1 MSFNRIELYGFK
13 SFADKTKIEFE
24 DGITAIVGPNGCGK
38 SNVADAIRWVLGEQ
52 RTKLLRGNSMQDV
65 IFAGT
70 TERKSLSYTE
80 VSLVFDNTERIFDVD
95 YEEVI
100 ISRKLYRS
108 GESEYSINKNTC
120 RLKDVTNMLYN
131 SGVGRDGY
139 SIIGQGKVDEILN
152 SKPEDRRAIFE
163 DAAGISGFKA
173 RKKEA
178 ERKLGR
184 TQENLVR
191 IKDIIKEIERQL
203 NPMKE
208 QAETAKQYLILKEEL
223 KHLELN
229 NYIYQYDSAS
239 DQKQD
244 LNIKIE
250 GFSEQ
255 IALREQDYLNANA
268 RFNQNF
274 EDIKKIDKTT
284 QNLNDELLN
293 LTVGLEKR
301 SGDTKVLREKIS
313 YLKEQAISFQKSL
326 EIEEK
331 GLKEAILSVAAK
343 QAKKQENQVVLSE
356 LRKQADE
363 ISSKYLQVVDELT
376 ESEGEVSDSQK
387 QMLSAMGELSDVK
400 SKQASL
406 QTSKNSLVEQIINIT
421 EKLKL
426 QDKKYLDHKMQKEK
440 DQKLVDKTKED
451 EILLKSELDK
461 LTEEHNEKVFSLNTV
476 NDNLVN
482 IKNAINNS
490 EHRKKVLEEMQKDFE
505 GFNYSV
511 KKVLQNSETNRE
523 LKNKI
528 VGVVANLISVP
539 ARYQT
544 AVEMA
549 LGSAVQNVVTE
560 NELDAK
566 YIVNYLKQ
574 NDLGRATFLPITS
587 VKPRY
592 IDNNLKSTFKRYGAF
607 GIASDLI
614 AYDKKLDG
622 IFKNLLG
629 ATVIVD
635 SLENA
640 INLAK
645 ETRYSFRIVSLEGDI
660 INPQGSIT
668 GGSKKSNVTSLI
680 GRETQINDLVEQ
692 LIKLNVKLT
701 DSLRE
706 KELLIATTTAI
717 STKIKEV
724 NENLQ
729 NTKIYF
735 ATLKEGLEKLSL
747 ATNIIFEEIE
757 TLKAEQT
764 RMEGEIS
771 KIEDEIFSIDSLQ
784 NNINSSK
791 NMAEGSIAKRQGQ
804 FENLKKQRDLFN
816 ENMTNVKVKMASLNS
831 EILSLNE
838 TTLELNESQIVL
850 EANIEE
856 LKEKIEFT
864 ASQLEKAEYL
874 ISTQESDDATVIARK
889 KLSEVKEKLDSLNAH
904 KNSLQDNQ
912 QELEEDRNKLQGELT
927 LLQNK
932 KYKDELNLAKIDT
945 DIENMQE
952 RIWEEYELTYSSAL
966 AYKAEEYDLKRG
978 LIDYNKTRREIDKL
992 GYVNVNAIEDCKM
1005 LDERYNDLSTQ
1016 AEDLT
1021 KAKNDLSKII
1031 NELSEEMLNRF
1042 NTEFEK
1048 IKINFSK
1055 VFKELFG
1062 GGNAELVLT
1071 EPDESGDLLTQGI
1084 DIIAEPPG
1092 KKLQNI
1098 TLLSGGE
1105 RALTAIA
1112 ILFAILKLKPMPFCL
1127 LDEIEAALDDAN
1139 VLRFA
1144 KYLHKFSNETQFI
1157 VITHRKPTMEL
1168 ADALYGVTMQ
1178 EKGISKIVSVKLSE
1192 AVSVAAV
1199 GGEK

>member
-1 MSFNRIELYGFK
+1 LSFKRIELYGFK

-24 DGITAIVGPNGCGK
+24 NGITAIVGPNGCGK

-52 RTKLLRGNSMQDV
+52 RTKLLRGSSMQDV
-65 IFAGT
+65 IFSGT

-80 VSLVFDNTERIFDVD
+80 VSLVFDNSDHIFDVE

-108 GESEYSINKNTC
+108 GESAYSINKNEC
-120 RLKDVTNMLYN
+120 RLKDITNILYN

-191 IKDIIKEIERQL
+191 IKDVLKEIERQL
-203 NPMKE
+203 SPMKE

-239 DQKQD
+239 DQKKD
-244 LNIKIE
+244 LGIKIE
-250 GFSEQ
+250 GLTEQ
-255 IALREQDYLNANA
+255 IALREDDLKNANA

-284 QNLNDELLN
+284 QNLNEELLN
-293 LTVGLEKR
+293 LTVSLEKR

-313 YLKEQAISFQKSL
+313 YLKEQAISLKQTL
-326 EIEEK
+326 EAEKTELEETIDSIK
-331 GLKEAILSVAAK
+331 AKEA
-343 QAKKQENQVVLSE
+343 KKVQNQELLAE
-356 LRKQADE
+356 LRIEADE
-363 ISSKYLQVVDELT
+363 ISNKYLEVVDELT

-400 SKQASL
+400 SKLSSL
-406 QTSKNSLVEQIINIT
+406 QTSKNSLEERIIAVS
-421 EKLKL
+421 EKIKE
-426 QDKKYLDHKMQKEK
+426 QDKKYFDYKTQKARQNSQVEQNK
-440 DQKLVDKTKED
+440 QDENELKL
-451 EILLKSELDK
+451 ELDK
-461 LTEEHNEKVFSLNTV
+461 LSKEHNEKVFALNEAT
-476 NDNLVN
+476 DNLINV
-482 IKNAINNS
+482 KNAINNL

-511 KKVLQNSETNRE
+511 KQVLKNSETNKE

-528 VGVVANLISVP
+528 VGVVANLITVP
-539 ARYQT
+539 TKYQT

-549 LGSAVQNVVTE
+549 LGSAIQNVVTE
-560 NELDAK
+560 DEQDAK

-574 NDLGRATFLPITS
+574 NNLGRATFLPITA
-587 VKPRY
+587 VKPRF
-592 IDNNLKSTFKRYGAF
+592 IDNRLTNSFKKFGAF
-607 GIASDLI
+607 GVASDLI
-614 AYDKKLDG
+614 DYDKNLDG

-635 SLENA
+635 TLENA

-645 ETRYSFRIVSLEGDI
+645 ETRYAFRIVSLEGDI

-668 GGSKKSNVTSLI
+668 GGSKKSNVTNLI
-680 GRETQINDLVEQ
+680 GREEQIKAFTEQ
-692 LIKLNVKLT
+692 LVKLE
-701 DSLRE
+701 E
-706 KELLIATTTAI
+706 KLSNLTTAK
-717 STKIKEV
+717 SVLAEDTTSLTTKIKDVSEKLQNIRV
-724 NENLQ
+724 HLATLTEGLDKLTFATSSILEETENLR
-729 NTKIYF
+729 
-735 ATLKEGLEKLSL
+735 AEKASM
-747 ATNIIFEEIE
+747 
-757 TLKAEQT
+757 EQKV
-764 RMEGEIS
+764 S
-771 KIEDEIFSIDSLQ
+771 QIEDEIFNINSLQ
-784 NNINSSK
+784 SNINSSK
-791 NMAEGSIAKRQGQ
+791 SSAEGSIAKRQGQ

-816 ENMTNVKVKMASLNS
+816 ENMTNVKVKIAELNS
-831 EILSLNE
+831 ELFSLDE
-838 TTLELNESQIVL
+838 TTIELSENQTVL
-850 EANIEE
+850 EAAIEE
-856 LKEKIEFT
+856 LTEKIEVN
-864 ASQLEKAEYL
+864 ASQIEKAESL
-874 ISTQESDDATVIARK
+874 VNVQESDDATSEARA
-889 KLSEVKEKLDSLNAH
+889 KLNGVREKLNNLDEH

-912 QELEEDRNKLQGELT
+912 QELEEDRSKLQNELT
-927 LLQNK
+927 SLQNK
-932 KYKDELNLAKIDT
+932 KYREEMNLAKIDT

-966 AYKAEEYDLKRG
+966 AYKAEEYDLKQG
-978 LIDYNKTRREIDKL
+978 LINYNKTRREIDKL
-992 GYVNVNAIEDCKM
+992 GYVNVNAIEDCKV
-1005 LDERYNDLSTQ
+1005 LDERFTDLSTQ

-1021 KAKNDLSKII
+1021 KAKDDLSKII
-1031 NELSEEMLNRF
+1031 KELSEEMLTRF
-1042 NTEFEK
+1042 NNEFTK
-1048 IKINFSK
+1048 IQINFSK

-1071 EPDESGDLLTQGI
+1071 DPDETGDLLTQGI

-1112 ILFAILKLKPMPFCL
+1112 ILFAILKLRPMPFCL

-1139 VLRFA
+1139 VGRFA

-1178 EKGISKIVSVKLSE
+1178 EKGVSKIVSVKLSE
-1192 AVSVAAV
+1192 AVSVI
-1199 GGEK
+1199 GKEGEN